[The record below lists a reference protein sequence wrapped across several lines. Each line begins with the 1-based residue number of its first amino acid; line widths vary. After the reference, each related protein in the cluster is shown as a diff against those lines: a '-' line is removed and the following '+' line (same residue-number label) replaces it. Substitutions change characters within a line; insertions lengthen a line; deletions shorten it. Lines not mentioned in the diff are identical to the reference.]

1 MKSINNNH
9 VIIVFTWMLITFIPI
24 QATTQEEG
32 WKPNKA
38 VAVVKEYA
46 KSLAAVQASNAKR
59 RPENAPGVSCDPLR
73 LSAFVLSVKRGE
85 DNLVLQTFRP
95 CDQPIPDSLSF
106 SYKSFDGVEGYDG
119 WMYEDGERYVLLDG
133 KMTVELTSPSF
144 PLEYTV
150 SFKAR
155 FATEADRE
163 RFLKGQPL
171 PDGAI
176 LTAQGDVV
184 VKPHAECNSKL
195 TGYRFDSRKQRMPD
209 PAEGHFCF
217 PLFGVQAPPT
227 PKPQP
232 TKTPSP

>member
-1 MKSINNNH
+1 
-9 VIIVFTWMLITFIPI
+9 MLISFIPV

-38 VAVVKEYA
+38 MAIVKEYA
-46 KSLAAVQASNAKR
+46 KSLATVQASNTR
-59 RPENAPGVSCDPLR
+59 ERPEDAPSVSCDPLR

-85 DNLVLQTFRP
+85 DNLVIQTFRP
-95 CDQPIPDSLSF
+95 CEQPIPDSYTFTYQSF
-106 SYKSFDGVEGYDG
+106 ISGIEGYDG
-119 WMYEDGERYVLLDG
+119 WMNTEDERYVLLDG
-133 KMTVELTSPSF
+133 QMTVELTSPSF
-144 PLEYTV
+144 PLEYRL

-155 FATEADRE
+155 FTTEADRG
-163 RFLKGQPL
+163 RFLKGQTL

-176 LTAQGDVV
+176 LTEQGNVV
-184 VKPHAECNSKL
+184 VKPHAECISEL
-195 TGYRFDSRKQRMPD
+195 TGYRFDSRKQQMPD
-209 PAEGHFCF
+209 PVEGNFCF